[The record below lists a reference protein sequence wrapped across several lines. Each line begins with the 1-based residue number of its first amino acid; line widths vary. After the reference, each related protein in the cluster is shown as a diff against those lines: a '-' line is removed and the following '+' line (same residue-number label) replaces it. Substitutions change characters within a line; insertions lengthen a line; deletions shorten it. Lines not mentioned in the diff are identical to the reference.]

1 MPTQH
6 IFSLLNK
13 NLVINYTKCKITG
26 LFLENEN
33 GRWPWRR
40 RDTMSNARRPSEWPS
55 PAAPRPKP
63 RPKLRKGRKRT
74 SGQARMPRHPGFTR
88 RPGPHPPS
96 TGSRCYPP
104 VPSASS
110 LALSSCPASSLSLAH
125 ITPSAEIGEGQGIL
139 GSLSTAP
146 LQRYLIPLYPLFFF
160 PYWMPLLRNK

>member
-63 RPKLRKGRKRT
+63 RPKLRKGRKKT
-74 SGQARMPRHPGFTR
+74 SVQARMPRHSGFTR
-88 RPGPHPPS
+88 RPGPRPPS

-110 LALSSCPASSLSLAH
+110 LALSIMPC
-125 ITPSAEIGEGQGIL
+125 
-139 GSLSTAP
+139 
-146 LQRYLIPLYPLFFF
+146 FF
-160 PYWMPLLRNK
+160 PFTCPHHPKCLKWGGTRDSGQLEHRPPAKVFDSPVPTFLFPLLDAITKK